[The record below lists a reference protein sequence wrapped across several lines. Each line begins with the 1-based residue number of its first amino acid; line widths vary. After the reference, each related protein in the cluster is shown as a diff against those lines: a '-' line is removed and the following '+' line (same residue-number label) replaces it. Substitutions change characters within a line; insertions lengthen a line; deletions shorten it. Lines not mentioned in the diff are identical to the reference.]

1 MRRTL
6 ILLAGI
12 FAFTTANYAGAH
24 AQSAQEEFG
33 KCGYY
38 ADALQGRK
46 TASGEK
52 YDKNLLTCAHKT
64 LPFGT
69 MLKITRLDNGK
80 SVTVRVND
88 RGPFIEG
95 YVTDVSRKAAEAIGL
110 VRDGVTKVKIENLGA
125 ATAAKSVAGAV
136 TPATYSTPT
145 LPQSLESGAQT
156 ATTTRAASVS
166 AAKAQ
171 LVKPKATAATATGV
185 SPATYST
192 PVASKPALAA
202 GKEATVKVSEVYQ
215 VELKQVQGKGYG
227 LQLAVLGTTENL
239 FQNIASLQASWPGK
253 VIVNHEDSS
262 GREVFKLI
270 LGPYNSRS
278 EATAQQKK
286 AATKGYKKS
295 FVVEFE

>member
-1 MRRTL
+1 MRRTV

-69 MLKITRLDNGK
+69 TLKITRLDNGK

-110 VRDGVTKVKIENLGA
+110 VRDGVTKVKIEIVGS
-125 ATAAKSVAGAV
+125 TTTAKSITGTVS
-136 TPATYSTPT
+136 PATYSTSTQPQT
-145 LPQSLESGAQT
+145 LQPAQP

-171 LVKPKATAATATGV
+171 LVKPKAVTAPATGV
-185 SPATYST
+185 SPATYSA
-192 PVASKPALAA
+192 PS
-202 GKEATVKVSEVYQ
+202 ATVPAKAAAKETAAVAVSEVYQ
-215 VELKQVQGKGYG
+215 VELKQVQGRGYG
-227 LQLAVLGTTENL
+227 LQLAVLSTTENL
-239 FQNIASLQASWPGK
+239 FQNIASLQATWPGK

-262 GREVFKLI
+262 GKEVFKLI
-270 LGPYNSRS
+270 LGPYATRS

-286 AATKGYKKS
+286 AATKGYKKT